1 MTATMHAS
9 TGGHSETGDT
19 TTVVMIHGSGGNRT
33 IWAAQARHLAAR
45 GFDVVALDLP
55 GHGNT
60 PGPAHDSVEGYREAI
75 VAELD
80 ARGLDQVALAGHS
93 LGAMI
98 ALSLAGETPERV
110 SHLALLG
117 AGIHLAV
124 NDALLEATRDD
135 ADTAI
140 AAIVDWGHSP
150 SSHVGGGQTPGLW
163 MDGVD
168 TAILRAEAAT
178 HPGSLHADFTASADF
193 DGSAAAA
200 AVTARTLV
208 IAGQHDMMTPA
219 RMGRAVAGA
228 IDGAQYLELEGC
240 GHFMTTERP
249 ADICRALARFFA
261 S

>member
-1 MTATMHAS
+1 MTAMHAS
-9 TGGHSETGDT
+9 TGGHRPTGDA
-19 TTVVMIHGSGGNRT
+19 TTVIMIHGSGHNRT
-33 IWAAQARHLAAR
+33 VWAAQARHLAAR

-60 PGPAHDSVEGYREAI
+60 PGPAHDSVEGYRDAI
-75 VAELD
+75 IAELD
-80 ARGLDQVALAGHS
+80 ARGLEQVAVAGHS

-98 ALSLAGETPERV
+98 ALSLAGKTPDRV

-117 AGIHLAV
+117 AGIQLAV
-124 NDALLEATRDD
+124 NDALLDATRDD
-135 ADTAI
+135 PDTAI
-140 AAIVDWGHSP
+140 AAIVNWGHSQ
-150 SSHVGGGQTPGLW
+150 SSHVGGSQTPGLW

-168 TAILRAEAAT
+168 TAILRAEAAA
-178 HPGSLHADFTASADF
+178 HAGSLHTDFAASAGF
-193 DGSAAAA
+193 DGAAAAA

-219 RMGRAVAGA
+219 RMGRAVARA
-228 IDGAQYLELEGC
+228 VDNAEYLELEGC

-249 ADICRALARFFA
+249 RDICGALARFFA